1 MKVKIIGGTAA
12 AVIALSAAV
21 LVKPREGYAP
31 TPYIDMVGVATYCYG
46 DTGKPDKSH
55 YTEAECA
62 ARLNSRL
69 GEYLTGIQACIHVP
83 LEQHEWAAL
92 LSWSYN
98 VGTTAACGS
107 SLVRKINSGQPAS
120 AWCAE
125 LDRWVYA
132 GGKRV
137 QGLVNRRAAERRMCE
152 GRS

>member
-1 MKVKIIGGTAA
+1 MTAKSGMVA
-12 AVIALSAAV
+12 AVI
-21 LVKPREGYAP
+21 Y
-31 TPYIDMVGVATYCYG
+31 
-46 DTGKPDKSH
+46 
-55 YTEAECA
+55 
-62 ARLNSRL
+62 
-69 GEYLTGIQACIHVP
+69 VP

>member
-31 TPYIDMVGVATYCYG
+31 TPYIDIVGVATYCYG
-46 DTGKPDKSH
+46 DTDKPDKAH

-92 LSWSYN
+92 LSWTYN
-98 VGTTAACGS
+98 VGVGAACRS
-107 SLVRKINSGQPAS
+107 TLVGRINAGQPAVS
-120 AWCAE
+120 WCPE

-132 GGKRV
+132 GGKRA
-137 QGLVNRRAAERRMCE
+137 QGLVDRRAAERAMCE
-152 GRS
+152 GRP

>member
-1 MKVKIIGGTAA
+1 MKAKIIGGTAA

-46 DTGKPDKSH
+46 DT
-55 YTEAECA
+55 ECA

-107 SLVRKINSGQPAS
+107 SLVSKINSGRPAS

-137 QGLVNRRAAERRMCE
+137 QGLVDRRAAERRMCE